1 MKLVFQFILFLVI
14 LAIIPTTNALS
25 NMTFEQGIAPDT
37 YTRQAFGNNNYG
49 TVTTLIIGTLN
60 NYNSYIL
67 FNLSKLGNI
76 GDITQANVTIYDKSS
91 SPNMNINVYFVNDS
105 TQVNYFGETTTTW
118 NNQPC
123 GISKTVLNDSCNS
136 TIISTIDSTSSGLRT
151 FDVTPAANWVSSNFP
166 TGNKALLLVLTN
178 LSDDFTLTDRTFVSK
193 ENGTNPA
200 YMSIIYDLQELD
212 IIPPIINIL
221 SPTNITYTTK
231 STWFNVSLNEVGNSC
246 LYSLDNSANISMTNS
261 SGNWNAQNSSM
272 TDGSHSVK
280 FSCSDISG
288 NMNSSMENSY
298 FSIDTYPFFSQYS
311 SNNTVA
317 GLTTKHQVYWSDI
330 IGLSGYIFSF
340 NNGTGSFIND
350 SWIQF
355 LGVGNWSNVTKSI
368 NSSIDS
374 TIQWKVYANDTNNN
388 WNITDT
394 YSYITSGSDT
404 CTPPTL
410 NNDWSITDTCSKI
423 SNNINIGTGK
433 LTIGNGGLL
442 ILNNTNVTAGS
453 FEMLGTGQ
461 KVNIFSGKISI
472 I

>member
-1 MKLVFQFILFLVI
+1 MKLVFIFILFLI
-14 LAIIPTTNALS
+14 IIPNSYALS
-25 NMTFEQGIAPDT
+25 NSTFEQGIAPDT
-37 YTRQAFGNNNYG
+37 YTRHAFGDNIYG
-49 TVTTLIIGTLN
+49 AATTLIIGTFN
-60 NYNSYIL
+60 NYNLYIL
-67 FNLSKLGNI
+67 FNFSKLGNVDNI
-76 GDITQANVTIYDKSS
+76 SQANVTIYDKSS
-91 SPNMNINVYFVNDS
+91 LPNMNINVYFVNDS
-105 TQVNYFGETTTTW
+105 TQVNYFGETTTNW

-123 GISKTVLNDSCNS
+123 GISKTILNNSCNG
-136 TIISTIDSTSSGLRT
+136 TIVSTIDNLSTGLRT
-151 FDVTPAANWVSSNFP
+151 FDVTSAAQWIVSNFP
-166 TGNKALLLVLTN
+166 SGNKALLLVLTN
-178 LSDDFTLTDRTFVSK
+178 LSDNPIFTDRTFVSK

-200 YMSIIYDLQELD
+200 FMSIIYDLEASD
-212 IIPPIINIL
+212 VTPPIIYVL
-221 SPTNITYTTK
+221 SPMNMTYTTK
-231 STWFNVSLNEVGNSC
+231 SIWFNVSLNEVGNSC

-280 FSCSDISG
+280 FSCSDVSG
-288 NMNSSMENSY
+288 NMNASMGNIY

-317 GLTTKHQVYWSDI
+317 GLTTKHQIYWSDI

-355 LGVGNWSNVTKSI
+355 SGVGNWSNVTKSI
-368 NSSIDS
+368 NSSIGS
-374 TIQWKVYANDTNNN
+374 TIQWKVYANDTYNN
-388 WNITDT
+388 WNLTDT

-404 CTPPTL
+404 CTPPAI
-410 NNDWSITDTCSKI
+410 NNDWIVNDTCLKTTT
-423 SNNINIGTGK
+423 NINIGTSK
-433 LTIGNGGLL
+433 LTIGTNGLL
-442 ILNNTNVTAGS
+442 ILNNTNVTAGR